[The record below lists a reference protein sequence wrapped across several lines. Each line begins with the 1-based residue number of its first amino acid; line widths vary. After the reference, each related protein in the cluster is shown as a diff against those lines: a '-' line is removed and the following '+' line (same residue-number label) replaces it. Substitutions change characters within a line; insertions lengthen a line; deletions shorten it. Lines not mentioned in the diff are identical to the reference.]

1 MPTVADV
8 VDFLDRALLAKDD
21 ANTLAKIRGEVS
33 EFCKK
38 FPMPH

>member
-1 MPTVADV
+1 TDG
-8 VDFLDRALLAKDD
+8 L
-21 ANTLAKIRGEVS
+21 TKIRGEVA